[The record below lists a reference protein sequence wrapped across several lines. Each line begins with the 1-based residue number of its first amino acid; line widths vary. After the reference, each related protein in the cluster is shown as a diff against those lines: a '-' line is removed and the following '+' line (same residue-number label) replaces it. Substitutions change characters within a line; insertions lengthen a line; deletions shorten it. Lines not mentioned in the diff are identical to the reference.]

1 MAEKMTSDKPV
12 LVLLHGWGVN
22 QGVWQSVAQQLER
35 QPEDQPED
43 KVQVLTPDLPGFG
56 LCREYPQ
63 PYQLDAVVDILAAQ
77 IPAQSY
83 VCGWSLGGLLAI
95 ALAHRYPQKVKQ
107 LGLIAA
113 SPCFMAQHNWPGMA
127 EAIMQQFARSLS
139 ENLPLTIERFL
150 AIQAMGSSTARA
162 DIKVLKQAI
171 MAYPMADANAVE
183 GALQLLKADLRTEFA
198 ALSQPVSGFFGRLDS
213 LVPVKVTD
221 LLQQLQPQG
230 RFSIAAHASH
240 APFISHQDEFMHW
253 LRQWLSPAFN

>member
-22 QGVWQSVAQQLER
+22 QGVWHGVAQQLES
-35 QPEDQPED
+35 QLDGKIQL
-43 KVQVLTPDLPGFG
+43 LTPDLPGFG
-56 LCREYPQ
+56 LCRNYPQ
-63 PYQLDAVVDILAAQ
+63 PYQLDAVVEMLAAH

-95 ALAHRYPQKVKQ
+95 ALAHRYPHKVKQ

-113 SPCFMAQHNWPGMA
+113 SPCFMAQQNWPGMA
-127 EAIMQQFARSLS
+127 EAIMQQFARALS

-150 AIQAMGSSTARA
+150 AIQAMGSSSARA

-171 MAYPMADANAVE
+171 MAYPMADITAVE
-183 GALQLLKADLRTEFA
+183 GALQLLKLDLRQQFA
-198 ALSQPVSGFFGRLDS
+198 ALTQPVAGFFGRLDS

-221 LLQQLQPQG
+221 LLQQLQPHGQ
-230 RFSIAAHASH
+230 FVVAAHASH
-240 APFISHQDEFMHW
+240 APFISHQDEFIQW
-253 LRQWLSPAFN
+253 LRLWLN